1 MNGVVALVLAA
12 AALPALAARAMGG
25 HPPNPRPQLA
35 ALAPLA
41 VLPAVTAVAVA
52 ATTRWWLALLLAF
65 PAAILLAWQLPPL
78 RRPGQRAAAGR
89 PASGAGRGAFTLR
102 GLTCVTRPTQLPCS
116 AACGGTGWTCW
127 PSRN

>member
-1 MNGVVALVLAA
+1 MDRATRTERSGVRRGVNGVVALVLAA

-52 ATTRWWLALLLAF
+52 ATTRWWLARLLAV
-65 PAAILLAWQLPPL
+65 PAGLLPAPP
-78 RRPGQRAAAGR
+78 PAPVTKASPAGR
-89 PASGAGRGAFTLR
+89 CGAASI
-102 GLTCVTRPTQLPCS
+102 
-116 AACGGTGWTCW
+116 WCW
-127 PSRN
+127 PGGLHPAGTHPERPA